1 MSLLHT
7 HIYLSCPKCVL
18 GDERGGRRV
27 HCIVDFFLSVSKNPF
42 GVDGMARVLKSLAYS
57 PSIEEVWLTDLSS
70 MTRSSAISTALAKLF
85 ELTVTLQKVFV
96 FCSSLFSQVP
106 CCSSHSLARSLT
118 HSLTH
123 YLPRSVFGAVASA

>member
-85 ELTVTLQKVFV
+85 ELTVTLQKVLFFV
-96 FCSSLFSQVP
+96 PLCFHKSPVVSL
-106 CCSSHSLARSLT
+106 SHSLT